1 MLAARSCLRPGHCFR
16 PDLAAAISAGR
27 RGELPDLVSEAGNL
41 GVPLGEQPGYRAQRV
56 AGSLLLIAEQAG
68 GEPQHDDVEGR
79 PEPHRT
85 GRQVPR
91 EQPDLTAVPHGDSYY
106 AAEDRGSSEEQ
117 HEGHTQ
123 NRAMPRP
130 VLTPA
135 PGNSPQP
142 GPALIAV
149 AASLGAATAAV
160 LAGADIVDLGDPP
173 GLDIAAFLTANP
185 GVPFCAAG
193 DDRAVLT
200 RQAAEARIGGPRL
213 ICRDLAAA
221 QARGLPPDQL
231 VVQAPPAGIDAV
243 TRAGYAALVDAD
255 QAGQTGCVA
264 VAALS
269 SWLGAAL
276 IRTSHPLQARRA
288 IDMTAIIAGIRPP
301 ARTVRGLA

>member
-1 MLAARSCLRPGHCFR
+1 
-16 PDLAAAISAGR
+16 
-27 RGELPDLVSEAGNL
+27 
-41 GVPLGEQPGYRAQRV
+41 
-56 AGSLLLIAEQAG
+56 
-68 GEPQHDDVEGR
+68 
-79 PEPHRT
+79 
-85 GRQVPR
+85 
-91 EQPDLTAVPHGDSYY
+91 
-106 AAEDRGSSEEQ
+106 
-117 HEGHTQ
+117 
-123 NRAMPRP
+123 MPWP

-135 PGNSPQP
+135 SGNSPQL

-149 AASLGAATAAV
+149 AASLSAATAAV

-185 GVPFCAAG
+185 GVPFCAS

-200 RQAAEARIGGPRL
+200 RQPAAARIGGPRL

-221 QARGLPPDQL
+221 QASGLPPDQL
-231 VVQAPPAGIDAV
+231 VVQAPPGGIGAV

-276 IRTSHPLQARRA
+276 IRTSYPLQARRA